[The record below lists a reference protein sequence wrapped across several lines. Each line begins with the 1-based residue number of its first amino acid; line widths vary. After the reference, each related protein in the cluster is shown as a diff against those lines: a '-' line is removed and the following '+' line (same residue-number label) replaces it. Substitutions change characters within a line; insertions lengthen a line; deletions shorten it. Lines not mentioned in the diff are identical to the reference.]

1 MSKRKYSLIR
11 YELKE
16 ENVKEF
22 EHLIIAENLH
32 RLKILSIVMVIL
44 EILFH
49 ISYSRDIF
57 DDIKATQ
64 FVITSVL
71 ILAIITIIFISKLEK
86 KEKWRIKLIFIDVI
100 ILSLLIGSAFIT
112 YIRYSDVYIDIS
124 LFLLVLFG
132 TNIAIITK
140 PYKAIC
146 MYTGVYLLFILL
158 IGLDNT
164 KHFNYSVLFNS
175 LTFIIVAIIS
185 STISYNNQLRIFIK
199 KTDGKRSNEKLRY
212 ISITDQLTGLYN
224 RRKIDEMLKFEVYL
238 SKKDK
243 IPLSII
249 ILDIDHF
256 KRVNDNY
263 GHLEGDKILKEIGNV
278 IKKNLR
284 KSDTVGRWGG
294 EEFIIVCINTA
305 LDNAKI
311 VAEKLRNKISE
322 HDFGIDLEITASMG
336 VSQLSENG
344 NIYEVISCA
353 DRALYNAKTNGRNRV
368 EVLKNTELCKRIPIK
383 S

>member
-1 MSKRKYSLIR
+1 MSKRKYSLIK
-11 YELKE
+11 YELNE

-22 EHLIIAENLH
+22 EHLIIAQNLQ

-49 ISYSRDIF
+49 IFYFRNIF

-64 FVITSVL
+64 LVITSVL
-71 ILAIITIIFISKLEK
+71 SLAIITLFIISKLEK
-86 KEKWRIKLIFIDVI
+86 KEKWRVKSTFIDVI
-100 ILSLLIGSAFIT
+100 IISLLIGSVFIT
-112 YIRYSDVYIDIS
+112 YIRYSDVYIDNS

-132 TNIAIITK
+132 TNITIITK
-140 PYKAIC
+140 PYKAISI
-146 MYTGVYLLFILL
+146 YIGVYLLFILL

-164 KHFNYSVLFNS
+164 KHFNYSVLYNT
-175 LTFIIVAIIS
+175 LTFIVVAIIS
-185 STISYNNQLRIFIK
+185 STISYNNQLKIFIK
-199 KTDGKRSNEKLRY
+199 KTDGKKSNEKLRY

-224 RRKIDEMLKFEVYL
+224 RRKIDEMLKYEVYL

-263 GHLEGDKILKEIGNV
+263 GHLQGDKILKEIGNV
-278 IKKNLR
+278 IRKNLR

-294 EEFIIVCINTA
+294 EEFIIICINTVLNDA
-305 LDNAKI
+305 NI
-311 VAEKLRNKISE
+311 VAEKLRKKISE
-322 HDFGIDLEITASMG
+322 HDFGIELEITASMG
-336 VSQLSENG
+336 VSQLSDDG

-368 EVLKNTELCKRIPIK
+368 EILSNTDYCKRIPIK